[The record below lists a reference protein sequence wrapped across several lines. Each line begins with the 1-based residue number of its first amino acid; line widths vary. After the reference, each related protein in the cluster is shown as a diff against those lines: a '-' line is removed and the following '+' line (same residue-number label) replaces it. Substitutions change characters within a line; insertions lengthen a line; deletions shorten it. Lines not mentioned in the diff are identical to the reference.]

1 MIRSHRWPAFARW
14 FARACERRLHAAFHE
29 GWLAGLEHL
38 REAAAAG
45 PVLIVANHHAWWD
58 AVVALW
64 LSQRVLALEAFAL
77 MESAQL
83 QRLRFFGL
91 VGGFGVDR
99 SAPRDGALALR
110 YATTLLD
117 RPGRVLWLFPEGAI
131 VSSRAPLRFEPGA
144 AAIAAR
150 VPALQVVPLGLRY
163 EPGDHERPSLWLCCG
178 PPLRPDA
185 DVATATAQLQ
195 QAVAA
200 CLDDI
205 DGRTLA
211 FTRSFGGEARPGL
224 ATRLLDRFA
233 GWIIARFGSRLQAA
247 IAAQPQAV
255 LGPAELSDHRRA
267 GPRGEQQ

>member
-14 FARACERRLHAAFHE
+14 FARACERRLHAAFHD
-29 GWLAGLEHL
+29 GWIGGLEHL
-38 REAAAAG
+38 RDAAAAG

-64 LSQRVLALEAFAL
+64 VSQRLLALEAFAL
-77 MESAQL
+77 MEAQQL

-117 RPGRVLWLFPEGAI
+117 RPGRVLWLFPQGAI
-131 VSSRAPLRFEPGA
+131 ERSRAPLRFEPGA

-150 VPALQVVPLGLRY
+150 APGVQVVPLGLRY
-163 EPGDHERPSLWLCCG
+163 EPGDHERPSLWLRFG
-178 PPLRPDA
+178 VPLRPGA
-185 DVATATAQLQ
+185 DVATATVQLQ
-195 QAVAA
+195 DAVAA
-200 CLDDI
+200 CLGDI
-205 DGRTLA
+205 DGRRVE
-211 FTRSFGGEARPGL
+211 FTRGFGRDARLGL
-224 ATRLLDRFA
+224 ASRLLDRFA

-247 IAAQPQAV
+247 IAAQPQPL
-255 LGPAELSDHRRA
+255 LGPTCSRHRNGA
-267 GPRGEQQ
+267 QPRGQQQ